1 MKKGVVSMKLLNK
14 LIPVV
19 GAVIGVTI
27 SFIFSLTPSLITVVG
42 GGLIGLLAGAIIIT
56 GADIFFDREKNV
68 TGDDKKQRLPKQ
80 KMTEQKK
87 VQKRNTYSV
96 EKKREPRS
104 ARPVKNILTLGDD
117 ELIKPLSV
125 NQKKPLN
132 ILKLDDEDESVKPA
146 THQPRNIFKLN
157 DEDDLV
163 KPATHQPR
171 NIFKLN
177 DEDES
182 VKSATHQPRN
192 IFKLD
197 DEDDLVKSPTHQP
210 RNIFKLND
218 EDEELEQEKL
228 YSLNPIS
235 QKQKVLFQDPYNQT
249 ATSRKSNLQV
259 NEEKTVND
267 VNDRLEQLK
276 KTLTETKRQIND
288 LRMILDSLEKQQ
300 ENSQPKTKTLS

>member
-68 TGDDKKQRLPKQ
+68 TGDDKKQRLPKR

-132 ILKLDDEDESVKPA
+132 ILKLDDED
-146 THQPRNIFKLN
+146 
-157 DEDDLV
+157 DLV

-182 VKSATHQPRN
+182 VKPA
-192 IFKLD
+192 
-197 DEDDLVKSPTHQP
+197 THQP

-300 ENSQPKTKTLS
+300 ENSQPKTKTLF

>member
-68 TGDDKKQRLPKQ
+68 TGDDKKQRLPKR

-132 ILKLDDEDESVKPA
+132 ILKLDDEDDLVKLA

-171 NIFKLN
+171 NIFKLD

-182 VKSATHQPRN
+182 VKPA
-192 IFKLD
+192 
-197 DEDDLVKSPTHQP
+197 THQP

>member
-68 TGDDKKQRLPKQ
+68 TGDDKKQRLPKR

-132 ILKLDDEDESVKPA
+132 ILKLDDED
-146 THQPRNIFKLN
+146 
-157 DEDDLV
+157 DLV
-163 KPATHQPR
+163 KPA
-171 NIFKLN
+171 
-177 DEDES
+177 
-182 VKSATHQPRN
+182 
-192 IFKLD
+192 
-197 DEDDLVKSPTHQP
+197 THQP

-300 ENSQPKTKTLS
+300 ENSQPKTKTLF

>member
-1 MKKGVVSMKLLNK
+1 M
-14 LIPVV
+14 
-19 GAVIGVTI
+19 
-27 SFIFSLTPSLITVVG
+27 
-42 GGLIGLLAGAIIIT
+42 
-56 GADIFFDREKNV
+56 
-68 TGDDKKQRLPKQ
+68 
-80 KMTEQKK
+80 
-87 VQKRNTYSV
+87 
-96 EKKREPRS
+96 
-104 ARPVKNILTLGDD
+104 
-117 ELIKPLSV
+117 IKPLSV

-132 ILKLDDEDESVKPA
+132 ILKLD
-146 THQPRNIFKLN
+146 

-182 VKSATHQPRN
+182 VKPATHQPRN

-197 DEDDLVKSPTHQP
+197 DEDESVKPATHQP

-300 ENSQPKTKTLS
+300 ENSQPKTKTLF

>member
-1 MKKGVVSMKLLNK
+1 MKLLNK

-68 TGDDKKQRLPKQ
+68 TGDDKKQRLPKR

-132 ILKLDDEDESVKPA
+132 ILKLDDED
-146 THQPRNIFKLN
+146 
-157 DEDDLV
+157 DLV

-182 VKSATHQPRN
+182 VKPATHQPRN

-197 DEDDLVKSPTHQP
+197 DEDESVKPATHQP

-300 ENSQPKTKTLS
+300 ENSQPKTKTLF

>member
-132 ILKLDDEDESVKPA
+132 ILKLDDEDESVK
-146 THQPRNIFKLN
+146 
-157 DEDDLV
+157 
-163 KPATHQPR
+163 
-171 NIFKLN
+171 
-177 DEDES
+177 
-182 VKSATHQPRN
+182 
-192 IFKLD
+192 
-197 DEDDLVKSPTHQP
+197 SPTHQP